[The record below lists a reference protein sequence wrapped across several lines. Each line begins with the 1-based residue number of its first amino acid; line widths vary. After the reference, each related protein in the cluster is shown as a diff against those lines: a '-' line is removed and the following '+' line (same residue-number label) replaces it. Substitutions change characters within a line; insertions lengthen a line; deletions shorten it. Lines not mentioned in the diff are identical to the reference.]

1 MDLNQGCPFWESH
14 SYEIP
19 NPWAPITPEK
29 PVPGKSEMS
38 RFDIW
43 NGSRSGGSD
52 ISYSS
57 FSGSSSSVAL
67 GHVGQFQD
75 LSAPASAL
83 GYSSQ
88 VYNPQ
93 TSSYCMTPGMATIGD
108 SSVGWQQTPHTNLM
122 AFANAAA
129 ISNNSQF
136 FLPFIHSGNNFGVAA
151 TPNTS
156 SPDKDFLLKLDH
168 HNYGLGNNLT
178 PNTNLLMG
186 KTINMGVNNGTT
198 YPCTPVCLEK
208 NNLVQDYSPCQFIDL
223 VDDSSNAQNKWNN
236 TWMSQAPAAE
246 QVEFGISEFVSPPTS
261 LPVIINSGKELPPEL
276 LLSLQQ
282 STELEAVVRSEEG
295 HDQRL
300 NQVTEGKLQNS
311 DFDLN
316 KMPQQKPKRK
326 KHRPKVIKEGKPAR
340 TPKPATPMPKTP
352 SQKRKYVRRK
362 NGQAS
367 SEIRCSKQ
375 GETPVPHCNAD
386 LGSSNNIGNDS
397 CHKRNHVVRDASSSL
412 NSISNPGGTADPEY
426 ICGTKSVR
434 RRLVFES
441 GPPEARNA
449 DKLSKVTSAYNLEP
463 LVQDACPSGNSSN
476 RNTAVSMLRTGS
488 LEVVENLAS
497 ASPFSLNS
505 SIDYLPN
512 DHMSLT
518 LMTNPQPGGVET
530 TRIDQIHN
538 RCTTLPENPPTPPRP
553 TSRENLKK
561 LARKKFLNITPN
573 LDLDSQLAS
582 KLHQKKKRTDHML
595 EEHLHASNGGQKLVE
610 FKGLSHNASDL
621 SHNSNNQRAENGNK
635 FTSSVASSL
644 PCMTLDASINL
655 SVAYMRNLFHLKNQ
669 LNSEGNTVTRSEL
682 NFNPDYVTYTSSVV
696 KHNNMMKSGKGH
708 GRLNALVHNLS
719 TPPQILGTKERLSD
733 NPDLRAYMGNQVE
746 MKRKRSRK
754 NKDAQNAIHITDTNN
769 VDVQGQRV
777 TSGALIPFGC
787 CPGQKTMELPIFST
801 REQGS
806 DVVSLDSLSSDVILP
821 YANLLDDVTCRLRDL
836 RVFEFDPTNIQNAI
850 VPTNIQNAI
859 VPYVGD
865 GVIIPY
871 EGPLDLTKKRR
882 PRPKVDLDHETNRV
896 WKLLMGKEGGDSDQG
911 TNAEKEKWWEV
922 ERQVFRGRVDSF
934 IARMHLVQGD
944 RRFTKWKGSVV
955 DSVVGV
961 FLTQNVSDHL
971 SSSAFMALAAKF
983 PLKSRC
989 TNSEYSDI
997 CAKHEDT
1004 NIICLDGISKM
1015 HGQTVDRQLQGTRS
1029 LVAGGNE
1036 TTNNNELFVI
1046 DSTTYMVY
1054 DCAKV
1059 NHTGSKENVMGVS
1072 NDSPDRESDTPD
1084 TQIGCECVA
1093 EAEGRWA
1100 IEDVGSYQDS
1110 VVSSEDSSEN
1120 AVQIIDHIG
1129 INSLLNIREE
1139 DLTMQSLCCGFDK
1152 SPSFT
1157 GLLNYVLDVSG
1168 NLRNNSPS
1176 VLTTNINA
1184 QNIKRAETSSAAL
1197 PLPHLFDDCSSSGLT
1212 VMEHLNAETKRSMS
1226 QPDSDLSEMKKA
1238 NTIEKLSSPHEH
1250 SADKITGVIYSQ
1262 NSEAVPG
1269 TGTAIGLFPDACKN
1283 SLQSLSGAEAESCL
1297 RKQYY
1302 SPTSVQKELNEGL
1315 LGQSISQ
1322 GCSLVSENCSIK
1334 LQPEELI
1341 ICENQ
1346 STKQVIEFELQKKHH
1361 ETLQKSQVLH
1371 DNKDPLEMSKSLQLD
1386 LKDDDVLISNKAS
1399 DETTKN
1405 KAKRKIDNER
1415 KKAYDWESLRKE
1427 VYSVG
1432 TKKER
1437 DLDKMDS
1444 VDWEAVRSADVNE
1457 ISETIRERGM
1467 NNILAERI
1475 KEFLNRLV
1483 RDHGSIDLEWLR
1495 QTEPDKAK
1503 NYLLSIRGL
1512 GLKSVECVRLLTLHH
1527 LAFPVDTNVGRIA
1540 VRLGWVPLQP
1550 LPESLQLHLLE
1561 LYPILETVQKYI
1573 WPRLCKLDQRTLY
1586 ELHYQMITFGKVFCT
1601 KSKPNCNACPMRG
1614 ECKHFASAFASAR
1627 LALPGP
1633 EEKSL
1638 VHISVPIA
1646 SETNNEQIFSPRPV
1660 NQIEGFDGL
1669 HAITVPENCIPII
1682 EEPATPEAECVQI
1695 EERAIEDAFY
1705 EDPDE
1710 IPAIK
1715 FNIEEFTHNLQNYM
1729 QANNMEIQD
1738 VDMSKAL
1745 VSISPEVASI
1755 PMPKLKNVSRLRTE
1769 HHVYEL
1775 PDSHPLLEG
1784 LDAREIDDPSSY
1796 LLAIWTPGETSQS
1809 TEPPQA
1815 FCNTQE
1821 TGVFCNMAT
1830 CFTCSSRQESQAQ
1843 IVRGTILIPCRTA
1856 MRGSF
1861 PLNGTYFQVN
1871 EVFAD
1876 HETSRN
1882 PINVPRDWIWNLSRR
1897 TVYFGTSVPSIFKGL
1912 TTEEIQLCFWRG
1924 FVCVRGFDRKTR
1936 APRPLYARLH
1946 IAASKTQRNNKDKSK
1961 PPGKT
1966 ATETNQNQTES
1977 I

>member
-1 MDLNQGCPFWESH
+1 MDLNQGCPFWESL

-29 PVPGKSEMS
+29 HVPGKSE
-38 RFDIW
+38 RACFDIW
-43 NGSRSGGSD
+43 NGSGSGGSD
-52 ISYSS
+52 ISHSS
-57 FSGSSSSVAL
+57 FSGSSSSVT
-67 GHVGQFQD
+67 
-75 LSAPASAL
+75 AL

-88 VYNPQ
+88 VYVPR
-93 TSSYCMTPGMATIGD
+93 TSSYCMTPSMATIGE

-122 AFANAAA
+122 ALANAAA
-129 ISNNSQF
+129 ISNNSPF
-136 FLPFIHSGNNFGVAA
+136 FHSGNNFEVAA
-151 TPNTS
+151 TPSTS
-156 SPDKDFLLKLDH
+156 SPDEDFLLKLDH
-168 HNYGLGNNLT
+168 HNYGLANSLT
-178 PNTNLLMG
+178 PITNLLMG
-186 KTINMGVNNGTT
+186 KTISMGVNNGTT

-208 NNLVQDYSPCQFIDL
+208 NKLVQDYSPFQFIDL
-223 VDDSSNAQNKWNN
+223 VDDSSNVQNKWNN

-261 LPVIINSGKELPPEL
+261 LPVIINSGMEMPPEL

-295 HDQRL
+295 YDQRL
-300 NQVTEGKLQNS
+300 NQVTEGKMHNS

-362 NGQAS
+362 NAQAS
-367 SEIRCSKQ
+367 SEILCNKQ
-375 GETPVPHCNAD
+375 CETPAPHCNAD
-386 LGSSNNIGNDS
+386 LGSSNNIGNNS
-397 CHKRNHVVRDASSSL
+397 CHKRNHVMTDENSSL
-412 NSISNPGGTADPEY
+412 YSISNPGGTADPEY

-449 DKLSKVTSAYNLEP
+449 DKLSTVASACNLEP
-463 LVQDACPSGNSSN
+463 LVQVACPSGNSSN
-476 RNTAVSMLRTGS
+476 RNIAVSMLHSGS
-488 LEVVENLAS
+488 LEVMDNLAS
-497 ASPFSLNS
+497 VSPFSLNS

-518 LMTNPQPGGVET
+518 LTTSPQPGGVET

-538 RCTTLPENPPTPPRP
+538 RCTTLNPPTPPQP
-553 TSRENLKK
+553 TTRENLKK

-573 LDLDSQLAS
+573 LDSQLAS
-582 KLHQKKKRTDHML
+582 NLQQQKKRTGDML
-595 EEHLHASNGGQKLVE
+595 EEHAHASNGGEKLVE

-621 SHNSNNQRAENGNK
+621 SHNFNNQRAENGNK
-635 FTSSVASSL
+635 FTSSAASSL

-655 SVAYMRNLFHLKNQ
+655 SVAYVRNLFHLKNQ

-682 NFNPDYVTYTSSVV
+682 NFNPDNVTYASSVV
-696 KHNNMMKSGKGH
+696 EHNNMMKPGKGH
-708 GRLNALVHNLS
+708 GRLNALVHNNSS
-719 TPPQILGTKERLSD
+719 TPQQILGPKERLSD
-733 NPDLRAYMGNQVE
+733 NPDLRTYTENQVE
-746 MKRKRSRK
+746 TKRKRSRK

-769 VDVQGQRV
+769 VDLQGQRV
-777 TSGALIPFGC
+777 TSGVLIPFGC
-787 CPGQKTMELPIFST
+787 CPDQKTMELPIFST
-801 REQGS
+801 GDFSKQGS
-806 DVVSLDSLSSDVILP
+806 NLVSIDSLSSDVILP

-871 EGPLDLTKKRR
+871 EGPFDLTKKRR

-896 WKLLMGKEGGDSDQG
+896 WNLLMGKERGDTDQG

-971 SSSAFMALAAKF
+971 SSSAFMSLAAKF
-983 PLKSRC
+983 PPKSRC

-1004 NIICLDGISKM
+1004 SIICLDGISKM

-1029 LVAGGNE
+1029 LVAG
-1036 TTNNNELFVI
+1036 
-1046 DSTTYMVY
+1046 
-1054 DCAKV
+1054 
-1059 NHTGSKENVMGVS
+1059 SKENVMGVS
-1072 NDSPDRESDTPD
+1072 NDSPDRESGTPD

-1110 VVSSEDSSEN
+1110 VVSSQDSSEN
-1120 AVQIIDHIG
+1120 AVQIIDHFG
-1129 INSLLNIREE
+1129 INSLSNIREE
-1139 DLTMQSLCCGFDK
+1139 DLTIQSLCHGFDK
-1152 SPSFT
+1152 STSFT

-1168 NLRNNSPS
+1168 NLSNNSPS
-1176 VLTTNINA
+1176 ILTPNINA
-1184 QNIKRAETSSAAL
+1184 QDTKRAETSSAAL

-1212 VMEHLNAETKRSMS
+1212 VMEHLNEQTKRSMS

-1238 NTIEKLSSPHEH
+1238 NTIELSSPNEH
-1250 SADKITGVIYSQ
+1250 SADKITGVIYLQ

-1269 TGTAIGLFPDACKN
+1269 TRTAIGLFPDACKN
-1283 SLQSLSGAEAESCL
+1283 SLQPLSGAEAESCL
-1297 RKQYY
+1297 RKLYY
-1302 SPTSVQKELNEGL
+1302 YPTSVQKELNEGL

-1334 LQPEELI
+1334 LQPEDI
-1341 ICENQ
+1341 KICENW
-1346 STKQVIEFELQKKHH
+1346 STKQAIELELQKKHY
-1361 ETLQKSQVLH
+1361 ETLQKSQVWH

-1386 LKDDDVLISNKAS
+1386 LKDDDALISNKAS
-1399 DETTKN
+1399 DETAKN

-1415 KKAYDWESLRKE
+1415 KKAYDWESLREE
-1427 VYSVG
+1427 VYRVG
-1432 TKKER
+1432 SKEER

-1444 VDWEAVRSADVNE
+1444 VDWEAVRSADVRK

-1503 NYLLSIRGL
+1503 DYLLSIRGL

-1601 KSKPNCNACPMRG
+1601 KTKPNCNACPMRG

-1638 VHISVPIA
+1638 VHISMPIA

-1660 NQIEGFDGL
+1660 YQIEGIDGL
-1669 HAITVPENCIPII
+1669 HSITVPENCIPII

-1715 FNIEEFTHNLQNYM
+1715 LNIEEFTHNLQNYM
-1729 QANNMEIQD
+1729 QAKNMEIQD

-1755 PMPKLKNVSRLRTE
+1755 PMPKLKN
-1769 HHVYEL
+1769 
-1775 PDSHPLLEG
+1775 LL
-1784 LDAREIDDPSSY
+1784 
-1796 LLAIWTPGETSQS
+1796 
-1809 TEPPQA
+1809 
-1815 FCNTQE
+1815 
-1821 TGVFCNMAT
+1821 
-1830 CFTCSSRQESQAQ
+1830 
-1843 IVRGTILIPCRTA
+1843 ILCT
-1856 MRGSF
+1856 
-1861 PLNGTYFQVN
+1861 
-1871 EVFAD
+1871 
-1876 HETSRN
+1876 
-1882 PINVPRDWIWNLSRR
+1882 
-1897 TVYFGTSVPSIFKGL
+1897 
-1912 TTEEIQLCFWRG
+1912 
-1924 FVCVRGFDRKTR
+1924 
-1936 APRPLYARLH
+1936 
-1946 IAASKTQRNNKDKSK
+1946 
-1961 PPGKT
+1961 
-1966 ATETNQNQTES
+1966 
-1977 I
+1977 